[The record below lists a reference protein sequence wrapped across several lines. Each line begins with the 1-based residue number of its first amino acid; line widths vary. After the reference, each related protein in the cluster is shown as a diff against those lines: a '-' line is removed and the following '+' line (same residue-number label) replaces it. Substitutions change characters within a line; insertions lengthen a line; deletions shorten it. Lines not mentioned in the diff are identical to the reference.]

1 MKMQSRLDDEL
12 LSDGANFKSEPWSFA
27 RAQESPYWNIF
38 FLAIAWALTL
48 TTSTLLTSV
57 GPLTAKDLGA
67 SNSISA
73 FTVGCFLIGAAVSSV
88 PSGAIFRKYGRM
100 AGFSMGCMF
109 QFFGSALGALAIVAH
124 LLPVLF
130 LGCFSIGLGQGLGQ
144 FYRFSAVEVSPE
156 YLKSR
161 AVTYVLSGGII
172 AAFLGPTT
180 ANYSATL
187 MSPDYLASFLLIA
200 AIAIANQITVL
211 FVNFPPPILPKQI
224 VSADVPNALVSG
236 SVAEETEHNPSE
248 VGSVRGSNNNSGR
261 MVNVVDN
268 RESLSAMKI
277 RSAKEIVSQ
286 PMFIVACTVATLAH
300 TIMVMIMSNVSL
312 AMDHSGFSFQNTSLT
327 LEVHFLAMFSPGFFT
342 GSLIE
347 KYGTLSV
354 ALLGAV
360 VFGASSFVLASGDS
374 LWNYTLGMVLSGLG
388 WNFAFSAGTVMLTSC
403 YKVIISTISCL
414 FIWTVLMLCFI
425 TSNRALL
432 LLLIGRNICVC
443 SCAFIR
449 LNFFADNITFAYAC
463 AFYSPLKRRRCRRI
477 TTSSSSPWRGLAV

>member
-1 MKMQSRLDDEL
+1 MQEQRSQTHWATLISTRIAVVSLMKMQSRLDDDL
-12 LSDGANFKSEPWSFA
+12 LSDGASFKLGSLSYA

-67 SNSISA
+67 SSSIAA

-109 QFFGSALGALAIVAH
+109 QFFGSALGALAIIAR

-144 FYRFSAVEVSPE
+144 FYRFSAVEVSPD

-187 MSPDYLASFLLIA
+187 MSPDYLASFILIA
-200 AIAIANQITVL
+200 AIALLNQITVL
-211 FVNFPPPILPKQI
+211 FVNFPPPVVPKQI
-224 VSADVPNALVSG
+224 VTADVPNALVTSAL
-236 SVAEETEHNPSE
+236 AEQAARNPSE
-248 VGSVRGSNNNSGR
+248 VSSTGANSSNNSGR
-261 MVNVVDN
+261 LVNVVDN
-268 RESLSAMKI
+268 RESLSVKI

-286 PMFIVACTVATLAH
+286 PMFMVACTVATLAH

-312 AMDHSGFSFQNTSLT
+312 AMDNSGFAFHNTSLT

-347 KYGTLSV
+347 KFGTLSV
-354 ALLGAV
+354 ALLGAL

-403 YKVIISTISCL
+403 YKVC
-414 FIWTVLMLCFI
+414 ML
-425 TSNRALL
+425 
-432 LLLIGRNICVC
+432 
-443 SCAFIR
+443 
-449 LNFFADNITFAYAC
+449 
-463 AFYSPLKRRRCRRI
+463 
-477 TTSSSSPWRGLAV
+477 